1 MAMTP
6 AFRAV
11 AFTSL
16 FIASAP
22 VAWADVVSDWTA
34 KAVAAGYT
42 ARAGNSMHSR
52 NMAIVNIAMFEALN
66 SIEPRYTPYRTRLQV
81 EPDTSREAAA
91 AAAAHHAL
99 VRLYPEQ
106 AKDFDKAL
114 QASLAGVADGP
125 AKASGSRLGE
135 RAAAAI
141 LAERSND
148 ASTGVVNYRPF
159 TVAGKYVP
167 TQAPLS
173 SNWMAVR
180 PFALKSGDQF
190 RPPAPYALTSAQWAK
205 DYNEIKALGAKTGS
219 KRTAEQTEIARF
231 WEQSGPA
238 TYNPVAHQIAA
249 AKALDVLDNA
259 RVCALLAIA
268 TADAAIAIFDAKYAY
283 GFWRP
288 VTAIRNGDIDGND
301 ATEMDAA
308 WEPLTATPMHPE
320 YPCAHCTFQGSAAS
334 VLRAAFGDAVPRFTM
349 TSTTASGVTRSFE
362 RLSDYV
368 ADVINARVY
377 EGVHYRTS
385 GEVGADMGR
394 KIGEYA
400 VQNYLKP
407 LH

>member
-1 MAMTP
+1 MTP
-6 AFRAV
+6 SFRAI
-11 AFTSL
+11 AF
-16 FIASAP
+16 ASAFLASATT
-22 VAWADVVSDWTA
+22 AWADVVTDWTG

-66 SIEPRYTPYRTRLQV
+66 SIEARYTPYRTRLQA
-81 EPDTSREAAA
+81 EPGASRDAAA
-91 AAAAHHAL
+91 ASAAHHAL

-114 QASLAGVADGP
+114 QASLASIADGP

-135 RAAAAI
+135 QAAAAI
-141 LAERSND
+141 LAERGSD
-148 ASTGVVNYRPF
+148 ASTGVVHYRPF

-180 PFALKSGDQF
+180 PFALKSADQF
-190 RPPAPYALTSAQWAK
+190 RPPAPYALTSAQWAR
-205 DYNEIKALGAKTGS
+205 DYNEIKAMGVKTAS
-219 KRTAEQTEIARF
+219 KRTAEQTDIARF

-320 YPCAHCTFQGSAAS
+320 YPCAHCTFQGSAAA
-334 VLRAAFGDAVPRFTM
+334 VLRAVFGESVPRFTM
-349 TSTTASGVTRSFE
+349 TSQTANGVTRSFE

-368 ADVINARVY
+368 ADVVNARVY
-377 EGVHYRTS
+377 EGVHFRTS
-385 GEVGADMGR
+385 GEMGADMGR
-394 KIGEYA
+394 KIGEHT
-400 VQNYLKP
+400 VQTLLKP
-407 LH
+407 QH